1 MRPCNVRMTNN
12 LRYIHRNIYND
23 FLDSQLSQ
31 YPKGTVKYYGKK
43 YTIPASVFTDKTN
56 WQRGSFSYS
65 WSNASKSLYNLK
77 ATGTAGHSI
86 FWRTEKKMKYVIIL
100 ITLITFST
108 QKVKG
113 NECISQICDVE
124 SSIIIRTQEKEYF
137 VVQLF
142 RGFTKEGEFVKKL
155 LISKN
160 RKDIV
165 SIVLPSSEEVKNFDA
180 NIKKYRTGFILETLY
195 GGGENFYTRS
205 FYFKCI
211 KGNLFLYK
219 IVGTHI
225 IPNSDKKLVNTKNIR
240 PQINVRNFN
249 IQYYLENTP

>member
-1 MRPCNVRMTNN
+1 M
-12 LRYIHRNIYND
+12 
-23 FLDSQLSQ
+23 
-31 YPKGTVKYYGKK
+31 
-43 YTIPASVFTDKTN
+43 
-56 WQRGSFSYS
+56 
-65 WSNASKSLYNLK
+65 
-77 ATGTAGHSI
+77 
-86 FWRTEKKMKYVIIL
+86 
-100 ITLITFST
+100 
-108 QKVKG
+108 
-113 NECISQICDVE
+113 
-124 SSIIIRTQEKEYF
+124 
-137 VVQLF
+137 
-142 RGFTKEGEFVKKL
+142 KKL

-165 SIVLPSSEEVKNFDA
+165 SIVLPSSEEVKNFNA

>member
-1 MRPCNVRMTNN
+1 
-12 LRYIHRNIYND
+12 
-23 FLDSQLSQ
+23 
-31 YPKGTVKYYGKK
+31 
-43 YTIPASVFTDKTN
+43 
-56 WQRGSFSYS
+56 
-65 WSNASKSLYNLK
+65 
-77 ATGTAGHSI
+77 
-86 FWRTEKKMKYVIIL
+86 MKYVIIL

-165 SIVLPSSEEVKNFDA
+165 
-180 NIKKYRTGFILETLY
+180 
-195 GGGENFYTRS
+195 NFYTRS

>member
-1 MRPCNVRMTNN
+1 M
-12 LRYIHRNIYND
+12 
-23 FLDSQLSQ
+23 S
-31 YPKGTVKYYGKK
+31 
-43 YTIPASVFTDKTN
+43 
-56 WQRGSFSYS
+56 
-65 WSNASKSLYNLK
+65 
-77 ATGTAGHSI
+77 SI
-86 FWRTEKKMKYVIIL
+86 I

-165 SIVLPSSEEVKNFDA
+165 NIVLPSSEEVKNFKA

-195 GGGENFYTRS
+195 GGGKIFTHVPSISSVLKVICSYTKLSAHTSFQTLIRS
-205 FYFKCI
+205 
-211 KGNLFLYK
+211 
-219 IVGTHI
+219 
-225 IPNSDKKLVNTKNIR
+225 
-240 PQINVRNFN
+240 
-249 IQYYLENTP
+249 

>member
-1 MRPCNVRMTNN
+1 
-12 LRYIHRNIYND
+12 
-23 FLDSQLSQ
+23 
-31 YPKGTVKYYGKK
+31 
-43 YTIPASVFTDKTN
+43 
-56 WQRGSFSYS
+56 
-65 WSNASKSLYNLK
+65 
-77 ATGTAGHSI
+77 
-86 FWRTEKKMKYVIIL
+86 MKYVIIL

-165 SIVLPSSEEVKNFDA
+165 SIVLPSIFTHVPSISSVLKVICSYTKLSAHTSFQ
-180 NIKKYRTGFILETLY
+180 TL
-195 GGGENFYTRS
+195 
-205 FYFKCI
+205 
-211 KGNLFLYK
+211 
-219 IVGTHI
+219 
-225 IPNSDKKLVNTKNIR
+225 IR
-240 PQINVRNFN
+240 R
-249 IQYYLENTP
+249 

>member
-1 MRPCNVRMTNN
+1 MKQIKFFFM
-12 LRYIHRNIYND
+12 
-23 FLDSQLSQ
+23 S
-31 YPKGTVKYYGKK
+31 
-43 YTIPASVFTDKTN
+43 
-56 WQRGSFSYS
+56 
-65 WSNASKSLYNLK
+65 
-77 ATGTAGHSI
+77 SI
-86 FWRTEKKMKYVIIL
+86 I

-165 SIVLPSSEEVKNFDA
+165 SIVLPSSEEVKNFKA

-205 FYFKCI
+205 FYFRCI

>member
-1 MRPCNVRMTNN
+1 MT
-12 LRYIHRNIYND
+12 RKD
-23 FLDSQLSQ
+23 ATLS
-31 YPKGTVKYYGKK
+31 VLL
-43 YTIPASVFTDKTN
+43 I
-56 WQRGSFSYS
+56 
-65 WSNASKSLYNLK
+65 
-77 ATGTAGHSI
+77 I
-86 FWRTEKKMKYVIIL
+86 IIL

>member
-1 MRPCNVRMTNN
+1 MRSCNVRMTNN

-43 YTIPASVFTDKTN
+43 YTIPAYVFTDKTN

-180 NIKKYRTGFILETLY
+180 NIKKY
-195 GGGENFYTRS
+195 
-205 FYFKCI
+205 
-211 KGNLFLYK
+211 
-219 IVGTHI
+219 H
-225 IPNSDKKLVNTKNIR
+225 
-240 PQINVRNFN
+240 
-249 IQYYLENTP
+249 

>member
-1 MRPCNVRMTNN
+1 MNN
-12 LRYIHRNIYND
+12 WY
-23 FLDSQLSQ
+23 LSKVWTALILSILMAVSSCGLP
-31 YPKGTVKYYGKK
+31 YCKK
-43 YTIPASVFTDKTN
+43 TP
-56 WQRGSFSYS
+56 
-65 WSNASKSLYNLK
+65 L
-77 ATGTAGHSI
+77 
-86 FWRTEKKMKYVIIL
+86 
-100 ITLITFST
+100 
-108 QKVKG
+108 
-113 NECISQICDVE
+113 
-124 SSIIIRTQEKEYF
+124 SSIIVRTQEKEYF

-165 SIVLPSSEEVKNFDA
+165 SIVLPSSEEVKNFKA

-240 PQINVRNFN
+240 PRINVRNFN

>member
-1 MRPCNVRMTNN
+1 M
-12 LRYIHRNIYND
+12 
-23 FLDSQLSQ
+23 
-31 YPKGTVKYYGKK
+31 
-43 YTIPASVFTDKTN
+43 
-56 WQRGSFSYS
+56 
-65 WSNASKSLYNLK
+65 
-77 ATGTAGHSI
+77 
-86 FWRTEKKMKYVIIL
+86 
-100 ITLITFST
+100 
-108 QKVKG
+108 KG

-211 KGNLFLYK
+211 KGNLFL
-219 IVGTHI
+219 
-225 IPNSDKKLVNTKNIR
+225 PNSDKKLVNTKNIR

>member
-1 MRPCNVRMTNN
+1 MSKQSN
-12 LRYIHRNIYND
+12 YILEDR
-23 FLDSQLSQ
+23 
-31 YPKGTVKYYGKK
+31 
-43 YTIPASVFTDKTN
+43 
-56 WQRGSFSYS
+56 
-65 WSNASKSLYNLK
+65 
-77 ATGTAGHSI
+77 
-86 FWRTEKKMKYVIIL
+86 KKMKYVIIL

-211 KGNLFLYK
+211 KGNLFLYE

>member
-1 MRPCNVRMTNN
+1 MQCV
-12 LRYIHRNIYND
+12 
-23 FLDSQLSQ
+23 
-31 YPKGTVKYYGKK
+31 G
-43 YTIPASVFTDKTN
+43 N

-86 FWRTEKKMKYVIIL
+86 FWRTEKMKYVIIL

-142 RGFTKEGEFVKKL
+142 RGFTKEGEFVK
-155 LISKN
+155 
-160 RKDIV
+160 
-165 SIVLPSSEEVKNFDA
+165 
-180 NIKKYRTGFILETLY
+180 T
-195 GGGENFYTRS
+195 
-205 FYFKCI
+205 
-211 KGNLFLYK
+211 
-219 IVGTHI
+219 
-225 IPNSDKKLVNTKNIR
+225 
-240 PQINVRNFN
+240 FN
-249 IQYYLENTP
+249 QQE

>member
-1 MRPCNVRMTNN
+1 MKQIKFFFM
-12 LRYIHRNIYND
+12 
-23 FLDSQLSQ
+23 S
-31 YPKGTVKYYGKK
+31 
-43 YTIPASVFTDKTN
+43 
-56 WQRGSFSYS
+56 
-65 WSNASKSLYNLK
+65 
-77 ATGTAGHSI
+77 SI
-86 FWRTEKKMKYVIIL
+86 I

-113 NECISQICDVE
+113 NECISQIRDVE

-180 NIKKYRTGFILETLY
+180 NINLKSATIIQ
-195 GGGENFYTRS
+195 YT
-205 FYFKCI
+205 I
-211 KGNLFLYK
+211 KGRFMN
-219 IVGTHI
+219 
-225 IPNSDKKLVNTKNIR
+225 R
-240 PQINVRNFN
+240 
-249 IQYYLENTP
+249 